1 MMRSITSTAPAN
13 RSKTCLRGAG
23 GAITHPLAPATH
35 TLSLHDAL
43 PIWQFLLNDQ
53 HRRRCR
59 QTEQEQERS
68 DQVSER
74 GPFVLKDQRRRR
86 WHQNGARAE
95 LGKAVAV
102 LRRRGCCR
110 RRPPSSQR
118 PVDLVDLDDAVDH
131 LHGASES
138 VKNLSAR
145 RRWCHHTPAR
155 PRHPH
160 TIPTRRSSDLA
171 ISAERSAP
179 ETLPPNGARARAERS
194 SE

>member
-1 MMRSITSTAPAN
+1 MVSSRLVFIF
-13 RSKTCLRGAG
+13 TCRRGAG
-23 GAITHPLAPATH
+23 GAIAHPLAPSSRARD
-35 TLSLHDAL
+35 SDQVSERG
-43 PIWQFLLNDQ
+43 QFLLNDQ

-74 GPFVLKDQRRRR
+74 GPFLLNDQRRRR
-86 WHQNGARAE
+86 CHQNGARAE
-95 LGKAVAV
+95 LATAVAV

-145 RRWCHHTPAR
+145 RRWGHRTPAR
-155 PRHPH
+155 SVLAR
-160 TIPTRRSSDLA
+160 TRQ
-171 ISAERSAP
+171 
-179 ETLPPNGARARAERS
+179 
-194 SE
+194 